1 MYLDKSLKKTFVQ
14 KTAGKMLVKLHEIK
28 LWKKKKEK
36 FEDKMQRKL
45 CENIWKLASTKMKIW
60 NWN

>member
-45 CENIWKLASTKMKIW
+45 CENI
-60 NWN
+60 